1 MPRGDG
7 TGPGGTSITAGR
19 GNGRCA
25 GHRGKNPMKSASG
38 RGAARGLCGW
48 FSATELSGGSARE
61 NEEKVLKAQAEALL
75 KRQEEVNRRLS
86 ELKK

>member
-25 GHRGKNPMKSASG
+25 GHRGNAPMKSASG
-38 RGAARGLCGW
+38 RGVARGLCGW

-75 KRQEEVNRRLS
+75 KRQEEVNQRLS